1 MLFRSVM
8 NVGLGG
14 IGAGPGYDGMSTTA
28 FPSGVGTIPIEV
40 TETESPLIFHRKEL
54 LPDSGGAGAQRG
66 GLSQVIEVGH
76 VFSEPFLVSA
86 ATWDRLNYP
95 ARGRMGGDDGRAGAA
110 YLGSGE
116 RLIGKKT
123 HRIPA
128 DQTLVIETPGGGG
141 FGDPEARSDEQIEA
155 DTEAG
160 YVSEAGAISDYH
172 KN

>member
-1 MLFRSVM
+1 
-8 NVGLGG
+8 
-14 IGAGPGYDGMSTTA
+14 
-28 FPSGVGTIPIEV
+28 
-40 TETESPLIFHRKEL
+40 
-54 LPDSGGAGAQRG
+54 
-66 GLSQVIEVGH
+66 
-76 VFSEPFLVSA
+76 
-86 ATWDRLNYP
+86 
-95 ARGRMGGDDGRAGAA
+95 MGGDDGRAGAA